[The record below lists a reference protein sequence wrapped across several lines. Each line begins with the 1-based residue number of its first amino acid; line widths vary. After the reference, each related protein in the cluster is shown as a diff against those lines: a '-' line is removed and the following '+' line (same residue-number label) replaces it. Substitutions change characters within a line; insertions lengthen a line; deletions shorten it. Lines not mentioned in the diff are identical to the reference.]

1 MYPVRKNESA
11 LESLEHE
18 LYDPRKKMGDV
29 VVHTAREQHVTDLP
43 TSWGD
48 AAPIIKEAHEEKG
61 LSFGLKLLLLSSVV
75 LFIAI
80 GFTSWRVFS
89 LRNVV
94 SASNI
99 DMSLDI
105 VPYVEGGE
113 STPLTFTLRNRN
125 TSQLEDAVVTLMY
138 KQGNGS
144 QDEQEKIYEKRILG
158 TVNKDEYKLQDYK
171 VILYGKESE
180 SRDLSIKL
188 EYKVAGSNAVFSK
201 LVTTTVS
208 LKAPPISVHIDGP
221 EILSIGQ
228 TGSFTFS
235 IKNNSA
241 TSSLPS
247 VLQVILPNSFSVES
261 SVPNTTSKGTTWLIP
276 SIKKGESKS
285 VTITGQLSG
294 VQGET
299 ATLRA
304 SIGSVGRNN
313 ADIGIVYASQTSD
326 VKLRSSPLTLSV
338 SMDTLSSLSESLR
351 YGDKAT
357 LNIVYKNEGT
367 DILTDVGI
375 SLRIEGDAAV
385 LSQID
390 PITGFFDST
399 NRIITWNKVMV
410 PPLSQVKPGEQ
421 GTVQVVIPIISKGSN
436 SPSLAI
442 TLKGTAS
449 SRSEEDVSTTISK
462 QWSVKGSATLSGRT
476 AYTNSPFINS
486 GPIPPVANTATTYT
500 AHLSVSA
507 QNALADTKVSFTLP
521 VYVQWR
527 GVVTDG
533 SNVTYSS
540 KTRTVT
546 WNIGAIQAEKTVA
559 VDIGLSV
566 KPSLS
571 HVNQMPTIT
580 SGIVLDADEEIS
592 RNHIRST
599 ISPLTTFISGETWS
613 TNPSRVV
620 EQ

>member
-29 VVHTAREQHVTDLP
+29 VVHTAREQRVTDLP

-48 AAPIIKEAHEEKG
+48 EAPIIKEAHEEKG

-144 QDEQEKIYEKRILG
+144 QDEQEKIYEKRVLG

-188 EYKVAGSNAVFSK
+188 EYKVAGSNAIFSK

-241 TSSLPS
+241 TTSLPS
-247 VLQVILPNSFSVES
+247 VLQVVLPNSFSVES

-410 PPLSQVKPGEQ
+410 PLLSQVKPGEQ
-421 GTVQVVIPIISKGSN
+421 GTVQVVIPIVSKGSN

-476 AYTNSPFINS
+476 AYTNSPFVNS

-500 AHLSVSA
+500 VHLSVSA

-527 GVVTDG
+527 SVVTDG

-599 ISPLTTFISGETWS
+599 ISPLTTFISGETWPS
-613 TNPSRVV
+613 NPSRVV